1 MLRYAGDTALLD
13 APPQVLLVITAR
25 AQRVLW
31 KYEGM
36 GYELALKN
44 SGVLTGLMYLVA
56 TAMGLAPCA
65 LGSGDSAA
73 FALLSG
79 IDPLVEPYIADF
91 ALGSKAAS

>member
-1 MLRYAGDTALLD
+1 M
-13 APPQVLLVITAR
+13 
-25 AQRVLW
+25 LW

-91 ALGSKAAS
+91 AIGSKAES